1 MKRILVGLLLAV
13 SVAGQ
18 AQNITGKVCLE
29 SDRSP
34 VPYATV
40 GLVQLPDS
48 SMVTGVITLGDGG
61 YLLEKVKP
69 GDYYVRVSYVGYRTT
84 GRGVTVGA
92 GDTDVAVD
100 TIFMAETTAS
110 IDEIMVV
117 GERLKGKEMVDRT
130 SYAIPEVVSRTATNG
145 YDLLKKIPQVNVDYQ
160 NNVTLNGSSNFIIQV
175 DGRQRDKEYLARILP
190 TDIQSIEIISNPSGK
205 YEGNIDGVISI
216 ILKKEARY
224 GVNGNVGF
232 NVKPFSKL
240 TSQATGSLDY
250 SMGKITFYI
259 TAFNIYQALDISQT
273 LDSRFAAIDSTTG
286 LTGTGGIKVTLSSVN
301 TGFDYYINDKNS
313 LSLNVSY
320 KPISQDIDLLS
331 ETYLYKTG
339 IPLSTIISPIK
350 NITKSDE
357 TSASLFYKKTF
368 KNPVQELTVE
378 NTWYAFKS
386 RDDNSFENTRYPY
399 ESGTVLDY
407 YSRHEENLNE
417 RNYYSAKVNYVH
429 PLGMNAKVESGY
441 QLYYQQM
448 SYDFT
453 INDVEAD
460 NLFEYGE
467 LRNSVYGGVTFN
479 LKKIGMQALLRVEN
493 SHISADSVTRPD
505 YTCFLPSFNLQYKFS
520 VAHNLKFTYNRRI
533 NRPGIYDMNPYF
545 RTDQNYSITQGNPD
559 LRPDYRDRLQLTY
572 TWNFGSNYFSPYIY
586 NEYFSDRVGN
596 EYKVMNSPSDNSL
609 ITFTKPYNLLSGY
622 ELGGGVNATLWYIN
636 FNARVYKGHINDYTG
651 NNFSIPGR
659 DYYSWSMT
667 GAAYKSFGKNKKTT
681 AFAFL
686 SYDGVNVNARSKT
699 FNHPFYGP
707 GIQTQIKNHS
717 LGVVWV
723 LPLSTN
729 VKLNRT
735 YTETPEYSSTNII
748 GFNASNFFQFSYSY
762 KFNKGRNIKKLDRKV
777 EVESDSKSG
786 ALVK

>member
-1 MKRILVGLLLAV
+1 MKRIFIGLLLAA

-18 AQNITGKVCLE
+18 AQNIAGKVCLE

-40 GLVQLPDS
+40 GLMQLPDS

-69 GDYYVRVSYVGYRTT
+69 GDYYVRVSYVGYQTS
-84 GRGVTVGA
+84 GRSVTVGA
-92 GDTDVAVD
+92 GEADVNVD
-100 TIFMAETTAS
+100 TVFLAETTAS

-117 GERLKGKEMVDRT
+117 GERLKGKELVDRT

-190 TDIQSIEIISNPSGK
+190 SDIQSIEIISNPSGK

-224 GVNGNVGF
+224 GINGNVGL
-232 NVKPFSKL
+232 NLKPFNKI
-240 TSQATGSLDY
+240 TSQTTASIDY
-250 SMGKITFYI
+250 SMGKITFYV
-259 TAFNIYQALDISQT
+259 TAFNIYQALDISQS
-273 LDSRFAAIDSTTG
+273 LDSRFASIDSTINITG
-286 LTGTGGIKVTLSSVN
+286 AGGIKVTLSTVN
-301 TGFDYYINDKNS
+301 GGFDYYINDKNS
-313 LSLNVSY
+313 LSLNISY
-320 KPISQDIDLLS
+320 KPITQDIDLES
-331 ETYLYKTG
+331 ETFLYKNEN
-339 IPLSTIISPIK
+339 PLNRLVSVTS
-350 NITKSDE
+350 NSHGSNE
-357 TSASLFYKKTF
+357 SSASLFYKRNF

-378 NTWYAFKS
+378 NTGYIFRS
-386 RDDNSFENTRYPY
+386 NDDNGFVNTRYPY
-399 ESGTVLDY
+399 NSGTVLDTY
-407 YSRHEENLNE
+407 TRQEDNLND
-417 RNYYSAKVNYVH
+417 RNYFSPRVNYVH
-429 PLGMNAKVESGY
+429 PLGMNAKLETGY
-441 QLYYQQM
+441 QLYYQKM

-453 INDVEAD
+453 INNEDAD
-460 NLFEYGE
+460 NLFEYNE
-467 LRNSVYGGVTFN
+467 FRNSVYGGITYNV
-479 LKKIGMQALLRVEN
+479 KKIGMQALVRVEN
-493 SHISADSVTRPD
+493 SQIRADSVTDPN
-505 YTCFLPSFNLQYKFS
+505 YTCILPTVNLQYKFS
-520 VAHNLKFTYNRRI
+520 VNHNMKFTYNRRI
-533 NRPGIYDMNPYF
+533 NRPGIFDMNPYQ
-545 RTDQNYSITQGNPD
+545 RTDQTYNITQGNPD
-559 LRPDYRDRLQLTY
+559 LKPDYRDRLQLTY

-586 NEYFSDRVGN
+586 NEYFSDKVGN
-596 EYKVMNSPSDNSL
+596 EYRITNSPVDNSL
-609 ITFTKPYNLLSGY
+609 TTFTKPYNLLSGY
-622 ELGGGVNATLWYIN
+622 ELGGGINATLWYIN
-636 FNARVYKGHINDYTG
+636 FNSRVYKGHINDYNGDT
-651 NNFSIPGR
+651 FSIPGR

-667 GAAYKSFGKNKKTT
+667 GAAYVNFGKNKKTT

-686 SYDGVNVNARSKT
+686 SYDGINVNARSKT
-699 FNHPFYGP
+699 YNHPFYGP
-707 GIQTQIKNHS
+707 GIQTQLKNHS

-735 YTETPEYSSTNII
+735 ETDAPDYTSTNII

-762 KFNKGRNIKKLDRKV
+762 KFNKGRNVKKLDRKV

>member
-301 TGFDYYINDKNS
+301 TGFDYYINDRNS

>member
-29 SDRSP
+29 NDRSP

-301 TGFDYYINDKNS
+301 TGFDYYINDRNS
-313 LSLNVSY
+313 LSFNVSY